1 MPFFF
6 PFFFTNKNE
15 KDAHIQYHCKTV
27 LLVFKPATVQPS
39 CLQSP
44 KHECIFIV
52 RATQWDVI

>member
-27 LLVFKPATVQPS
+27 LLVFKPATVQVSNPVAS
-39 CLQSP
+39 NLPNMS
-44 KHECIFIV
+44 
-52 RATQWDVI
+52 AYS